1 MEIDF
6 HLQHT
11 RLQLDLMSNYIR
23 AAREIP
29 VNMDLKVSDF
39 DLDSLSLILNEAQ
52 DRIDEIKDE
61 VAREVETNELEH
73 LLDQT
78 DIDV

>member
-23 AAREIP
+23 FAREIP

>member
-1 MEIDF
+1 MIDY

-23 AAREIP
+23 FAREIP
-29 VNMDLKVSDF
+29 VNMDLKLSDF
-39 DLDSLSLILNEAQ
+39 DLDSLSIILNEAQ
-52 DRIDEIKDE
+52 DRIDEIRNE
-61 VAREVETNELEH
+61 VAEEIETNELEY

-78 DIDV
+78 DTDV

>member
-29 VNMDLKVSDF
+29 VNMDLKVPDF
-39 DLDSLSLILNEAQ
+39 DLDSLSLILEEAQ

>member
-1 MEIDF
+1 MIDY

-23 AAREIP
+23 FAREIP

-61 VAREVETNELEH
+61 VAREVETNELEY

-78 DIDV
+78 DTDV